1 MTPVRI
7 SLEAPAERMPRTRLF
22 RQSQQFWR
30 PVVFSSAE
38 GLEEAIGRSLSQREI
53 EILRHVALG
62 ETSKE
67 IATAPGIGE
76 RPGNSPIGQGFP
88 QLRARGPARDGA
100 LRVVHS

>member
-1 MTPVRI
+1 
-7 SLEAPAERMPRTRLF
+7 MPRMRLF

-67 IATAPGIGE
+67 IAIALGIGE
-76 RPGNSPIGQGFP
+76 RTVNRQIGKSFDK
-88 QLRARGPARDGA
+88 LRAGRPAEGVA
-100 LRVVHS
+100 LAIVQGDVRRPSASRP

>member
-1 MTPVRI
+1 
-7 SLEAPAERMPRTRLF
+7 MPRMRLF

-38 GLEEAIGRSLSQREI
+38 GLEEAIGRALSQREV

-67 IATAPGIGE
+67 NATALGIGE
-76 RPGNSPIGQGFP
+76 GTVKWAIRQAVPQPGARHPA
-88 QLRARGPARDGA
+88 RARPPPLGA
-100 LRVVHS
+100 GHRRPPHD

>member
-1 MTPVRI
+1 
-7 SLEAPAERMPRTRLF
+7 MPRTRLF
-22 RQSQQFWR
+22 RRSQQFWR

-67 IATAPGIGE
+67 IATALGIGE
-76 RPGNSPIGQGFP
+76 RTVNWHIGKAFHKLGAGSRAEAVALAMEQGIVRRP
-88 QLRARGPARDGA
+88 HDSRTEP
-100 LRVVHS
+100 